1 MSAGCGNKSRDEY
14 LDRINRVLAH
24 VLDHLDSDLTLASL
38 ADIACFSPWHFHRI
52 FTALMGET
60 PDDYVRRLRLEKA
73 ASRLIKQPDMSLT
86 EIAGLCGF
94 STSALF
100 SRNFAKH
107 YGLSPSAFRSGGRK
121 GLPYRKN
128 RQEAG
133 KDGQPD
139 GKEGQ
144 QASNIGKAPLFLT
157 RYHVERDERDAEGA
171 ESANVTTRRI
181 ETMRVAYLWHVHGYF
196 RGVDAKVEKIVRWAR
211 ARELVGPDTKI
222 IGIGLDNPDITP
234 EDKCRLLVCV
244 TLPVGIDLK
253 SLERNA
259 GRTPVGFRDI
269 PGGLYA
275 VWSHRGSGYELTDEY
290 YRFYR
295 YWLPDSGFIPTDSEG
310 FMTYTGRIGAVA
322 HSEGFVVDVYIPIAP
337 L

>member
-1 MSAGCGNKSRDEY
+1 MSADSGNKSRDEY

-24 VLDHLDSDLTLASL
+24 VLDHLESDLTLAAL

-52 FTALMGET
+52 FIALMGET

-107 YGLSPSAFRSGGRK
+107 YGMSPSAFRSGGRK
-121 GLPYRKN
+121 SLSIRKN
-128 RQEAG
+128 RQESD

-144 QASNIGKAPLFLT
+144 PASNIGKDPLSPA
-157 RYHVERDERDAEGA
+157 RYHPERDEREAEGA
-171 ESANVTTRRI
+171 GSANVTTQRI
-181 ETMRVAYLWHVHGYF
+181 EAMRVAYLWHVHGYF
-196 RGVDAKVEKIVRWAR
+196 RGVDAKVERIVRWAR

-244 TLPVGIDLK
+244 TLPADSDLK

-259 GRTPVGFRDI
+259 GRTPVGFREI

-275 VWSHRGSGYELTDEY
+275 TWSHRGSGYELTEEY

-295 YWLPDSGFIPTDSEG
+295 YWLPDSGYVPSDWEG
-310 FMTYTGRIGAVA
+310 FMTYSVPAGGIAHGA
-322 HSEGFVVDVYIPIAP
+322 GFAADVYIPIAP